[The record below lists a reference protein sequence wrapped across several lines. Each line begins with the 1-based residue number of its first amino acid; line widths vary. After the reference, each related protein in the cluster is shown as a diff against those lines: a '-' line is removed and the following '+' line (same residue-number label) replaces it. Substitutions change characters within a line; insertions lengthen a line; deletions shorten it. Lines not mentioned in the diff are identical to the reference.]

1 MVLNPNA
8 ALMGG
13 LPAADPSRPTPGI
26 ISTGVVRAA
35 PLAVVMEE
43 ERKNASEVQ
52 AQPIA
57 TGITQH
63 IRKCWQD
70 ARYAKQ
76 MTVEPRML
84 QNMRARRGEYDPD
97 KLALIREQGGSE
109 VFAGITS
116 VKCRAATSWLRDVMM
131 ATGTERPWTLKPTPI
146 ASLPPDIGERVV
158 AAIAQPLAQFMKS
171 GIQVSDEDLRE
182 AMSDAHD
189 AALNA
194 VQEEARNRC
203 DRMANKMEDQLLE
216 GGFLQALD
224 AFLDDITIFPCAI
237 IKGPVI
243 RKRKELKWIKGP
255 DGQYQVQVQDVLK
268 EEWER
273 VSPFNIYP
281 SPGANTVHDGYLIE
295 KHQLSRSDLNAL
307 IGVDGYDDSSIRMVL
322 DDYGRGGLREWLT
335 NDVAM
340 RSAEGKATTQLA
352 QNVDGLIDAL
362 QFWGSVQGKMLIEW
376 GMSKDEIPD
385 PMKEYYI
392 EAWLIGQYVIKA
404 TLNYDPLER
413 KPYYKASYEDVPGNW
428 WGNSVADLIRDAQ
441 TVANAAARGIVNNMG
456 IASGP
461 QVTVNVERLAQ
472 GEDVTQ
478 LTPWRIW
485 QVTSDLAG
493 NTQPP
498 VGFFQPDSRVQELVG
513 VFQMFSNLADE
524 YSGLPKYLGGEPGS
538 AGRTASGLSMLM
550 NNAGKSIKQVVAN
563 IDLGILTPL
572 LERLYDHNMQ
582 YSDDPELK
590 GDVQVIARGAAS
602 LIAKEGALQART
614 QFLQATANPIDMSI
628 VGVQGRAAVLREVAK
643 NLDMDTDKVVPPL
656 SQIKAKAVAAQV
668 AQAAQQG
675 GGNPMATGS
684 PPAPGGGEQLMNG
697 APTTDNFSPTQ

>member
-1 MVLNPNA
+1 MIQNPA
-8 ALMGG
+8 ESQGAPL
-13 LPAADPSRPTPGI
+13 PGI

-35 PLAVVMEE
+35 PLSAIMEE
-43 ERKNASEVQ
+43 ERRNAADVQ

-84 QNMRARRGEYDPD
+84 QNMRARRGEYDPE

-109 VFAGITS
+109 VYAGITS

-131 ATGTERPWTLKPTPI
+131 ATGTERPWTIKPTPV
-146 ASLPPDIGERVV
+146 ASLPPDLAERVV
-158 AAIAQPLAQFMKS
+158 QAVAAPLAQLM
-171 GIQVSDEDLRE
+171 GQGVQVSDADLQE

-189 AALNA
+189 SALLA
-194 VQEEARNRC
+194 VQEDARKRC
-203 DRMANKMEDQLLE
+203 DRMADKMEDQLLE

-224 AFLDDITIFPCAI
+224 AFLDDITTFPCAI

-243 RKRKELKWIKGP
+243 RKRNTLQWVKGQN
-255 DGQYQVQVQDVLK
+255 GQYQVQIQETLK

-281 SPGANTVHDGYLIE
+281 SPGATSVQDGYLIE

-335 NDVAM
+335 NDIAM
-340 RSAEGKATTQLA
+340 ASAEGKATTQLA

-376 GMSKDEIPD
+376 GLDEKEVPD

-404 TLNYDPLER
+404 VLNYDPLQR

-441 TVANAAARGIVNNMG
+441 TVANAAVRGIVNNMG

-461 QVTVNVERLAQ
+461 QVMVNVERLAA

-478 LTPWRIW
+478 LKPWRIW
-485 QVTSDLAG
+485 QVTSDITG
-493 NTQPP
+493 STQPP
-498 VGFFQPDSRVQELVG
+498 IAFFQPDSRIQELVG
-513 VFQMFSNLADE
+513 VFQTFSGLADE
-524 YSGLPKYLGGEPGS
+524 YSGLPKYMAGEPGS

-550 NNAGKSIKQVVAN
+550 GNAGKAIKQVVAN
-563 IDLGILTPL
+563 IDIGIMTPL

-582 YSDDPELK
+582 YSDDDELK
-590 GDVQVIARGAAS
+590 GDVQVIARGAES
-602 LIAKEGALQART
+602 LINKENAQLRRT
-614 QFLQATANPIDMSI
+614 EFLQATANPIDVQI
-628 VGVQGRAAVLREVAK
+628 VGMQGRAAVLREVAK
-643 NLDMDTDKVVPPL
+643 NLDMDVDKVIPPL
-656 SQIKAKAVAAQV
+656 SQMKAKAVEAQM
-668 AQAAQQG
+668 QAQQAQG
-675 GGNPMATGS
+675 GAAPNPMQPNGS
-684 PPAPGGGEQLMNG
+684 PPAPGGGETLQNG
-697 APTTDNFSPTQ
+697 APTTDNFSPTS

>member
-1 MVLNPNA
+1 
-8 ALMGG
+8 
-13 LPAADPSRPTPGI
+13 
-26 ISTGVVRAA
+26 
-35 PLAVVMEE
+35 MEE
-43 ERKNASEVQ
+43 ERRNAADVQ

-84 QNMRARRGEYDPD
+84 QNMRARRGEYDPE

-109 VFAGITS
+109 VYAGITS

-131 ATGTERPWTLKPTPI
+131 ATGTERPWTIKPTPV
-146 ASLPPDIGERVV
+146 ASLPPDLAERVV
-158 AAIAQPLAQFMKS
+158 QAVAAPLAQLM
-171 GIQVSDEDLRE
+171 GQGVQVSDADLQE

-189 AALNA
+189 SALLA
-194 VQEEARNRC
+194 VQEDARKRC
-203 DRMANKMEDQLLE
+203 DRMADKMEDQLLE

-224 AFLDDITIFPCAI
+224 AFLDDITTFPCAI

-243 RKRKELKWIKGP
+243 RKRNTLQWVKGQN
-255 DGQYQVQVQDVLK
+255 GQYQVQIQETLK

-281 SPGANTVHDGYLIE
+281 SPGATSVQDGYLIE

-335 NDVAM
+335 NDIAM
-340 RSAEGKATTQLA
+340 ASAEGKATTQLA

-376 GMSKDEIPD
+376 GLDEKEVPD

-404 TLNYDPLER
+404 VLNYDPLQR

-441 TVANAAARGIVNNMG
+441 TVANAAVRGIVNNMG

-461 QVTVNVERLAQ
+461 QVMVNVERLAA

-478 LTPWRIW
+478 LKPWRIW
-485 QVTSDLAG
+485 QVTSDITG
-493 NTQPP
+493 STQPP
-498 VGFFQPDSRVQELVG
+498 IAFFQPDSRIQELVG
-513 VFQMFSNLADE
+513 VFQTFSGLADE
-524 YSGLPKYLGGEPGS
+524 YSGLPKYMAGEPGS

-550 NNAGKSIKQVVAN
+550 GNAGKAIKQVVAN
-563 IDLGILTPL
+563 IDIGIMTPL

-582 YSDDPELK
+582 YSDDDELK
-590 GDVQVIARGAAS
+590 GDVQVIARGAES
-602 LIAKEGALQART
+602 LINKENAQLRRT
-614 QFLQATANPIDMSI
+614 EFLQATANPIDVQI
-628 VGVQGRAAVLREVAK
+628 VGMQGRAAVLREVAK
-643 NLDMDTDKVVPPL
+643 NLDMDVDKVIPPL
-656 SQIKAKAVAAQV
+656 SQMKAKAVEAQM
-668 AQAAQQG
+668 QAQQAQG
-675 GGNPMATGS
+675 GAAPNPMQPNGS
-684 PPAPGGGEQLMNG
+684 PPAPGGGETLQNG
-697 APTTDNFSPTQ
+697 APTTDNFSPTS